1 MSSAAAAQVRAV
13 IEPVTA
19 ARGID
24 LEDVVVRSAGS
35 RRLVQVLVDRDGGID
50 LDGVADVSR
59 SCSEALDAAD
69 VFPGAYVLEVSSP
82 GVDRP
87 LTEPRHWRRNT
98 GRLVEAK
105 LTDGSTVTGRLM
117 AADDESVTLAVG
129 SGQRTASYAELAR
142 GAVQVEFSRPGA
154 AAIED
159 DLDEDMDD
167 EEAAR

>member
-13 IEPVTA
+13 IEPLTA

-50 LDGVADVSR
+50 LDGVAEVSR

-69 VFPGAYVLEVSSP
+69 VFAGAYVLEVSSP

-87 LTEPRHWRRNT
+87 LTQPRHWRRNV
-98 GRLVEAK
+98 GRLVQAR
-105 LTDGSTVTGRLM
+105 LADGGTVTGRLTS
-117 AADDESVTLAVG
+117 AGDDSVTLAVG
-129 SGQRTASYAELAR
+129 SGQRTFAYGELSR
-142 GAVQVEFSRPGA
+142 GVVQVEFSRPGY
-154 AAIED
+154 
-159 DLDEDMDD
+159 DETDD

>member
-19 ARGID
+19 AHGVD

-50 LDGVADVSR
+50 LDGVADFSR

-69 VFPGAYVLEVSSP
+69 VFAGAYVLEVSSP

-87 LTEPRHWRRNT
+87 LTEPRHWRRNA
-98 GRLVEAK
+98 GRLVEAR
-105 LTDGSTVTGRLM
+105 LTDGSTVTGRLTD
-117 AADDESVTLAVG
+117 AGEASVTVAVG
-129 SGQRTASYAELAR
+129 SGYRTLSYAELAR
-142 GAVQVEFSRPGA
+142 GAVQVEFNRPGA
-154 AAIED
+154 PATENDI
-159 DLDEDMDD
+159 DD